1 MESLTTGPEL
11 ENSQGQSR
19 RLSDLGMSASPPT
32 SDVLLRPSE
41 LTLRANLGHH
51 GAVRC
56 AYERVPPL
64 QKHCGSSM

>member
-41 LTLRANLGHH
+41 LTLRVKSRC
-51 GAVRC
+51 GAV
-56 AYERVPPL
+56 AV
-64 QKHCGSSM
+64 G